1 MSSSSS
7 SAEQPAATGTGDG
20 DVRLPAAGAPKF
32 DPTVPR
38 KITSAIPK
46 QRQKLLKWNGWGYK
60 DSRFLYQDGTIVFT
74 GDRYPIGGKVS
85 LPHFR
90 DYVVQNFN
98 VDLSDRREGVPVPNS
113 FPPPVPCPE
122 FLEAMER
129 HGVECSQDG
138 EDRLIRC
145 HGQTLHDVHMLRT
158 GTFKRIPDVV
168 LFPTGHE
175 QVVNIV
181 RAANA
186 HNVVLIPY
194 GGGTSVSGSVSCPED
209 ERRPIAAL
217 DTSQMNR
224 LLWLDRQNLT
234 ACFEAG
240 VVGQDLEREV
250 RQLGYTVGHEPDS
263 YEFSTLGGWVA
274 TRASGMKKN
283 VYGNIE
289 DLVVRV
295 RMVTGAGGVL
305 ERGLAVPRVSCGPDF
320 HHVVLGSEGT
330 LGVVTEVVIKIRPLP
345 AVRRYGSLVFPDFG
359 AGVRCLREVAR
370 ERLQPASIRLID
382 NEQFVFGQALKV
394 PGGLLDGLG
403 DRLKRAYLTRV
414 KRVQLDRIAIATLL
428 FEGHADQVKQQEAKI
443 FAIAQRYGGFS
454 AGSSNG
460 EKGYILTFV
469 IAYIRDLALEYSIVA
484 ESFETSVSWD
494 RCESLCINVKS
505 CVRKECAKHNI
516 QHYLISCRV
525 TQTYDAGACVY
536 FYFGFN
542 HAGFANPVHIYEE
555 IENKARDEILA
566 SGGSISHHHGVGKIR
581 SRWYPQSVS
590 NVGVQL
596 YKATKRE
603 LDPNNIFAAGN
614 LIPPE
619 PSADATSGASLKA
632 KL

>member
-1 MSSSSS
+1 MKGEGK
-7 SAEQPAATGTGDG
+7 AAPAPMDPN
-20 DVRLPAAGAPKF
+20 VPK
-32 DPTVPR
+32 

-60 DSRFLYQDGTIVFT
+60 DSRFVYQDGTIVFS
-74 GDRYPIGGKVS
+74 GDKYPIGGNVS

-90 DYVVQNFN
+90 DYVINNFN
-98 VDLSDRREGVPVPNS
+98 VDLADRREGVPIPVK
-113 FPPPVPCPE
+113 FPAPVPSPE
-122 FLEAMER
+122 FLNDIQR
-129 HGVECSQDG
+129 LGVDYTQDG

-145 HGQTLHDVHMLRT
+145 RGQTLHDMHMMRT
-158 GTFKRIPDVV
+158 GNFKRLPDMV

-175 QVVNIV
+175 QVVEIV
-181 RAANA
+181 VAANQ
-186 HNVVLIPY
+186 HNVVLIPF
-194 GGGTSVSGSVSCPED
+194 GGGTSVSGSITCPEH
-209 ERRPIAAL
+209 EIRPIAAL

-224 LLWLDRQNLT
+224 MLWIDRQNLV

-240 VVGQDLEREV
+240 IVGQDLEREM
-250 RQLGYTVGHEPDS
+250 RTLGFTVGHEPDS

-295 RMVTGAGGVL
+295 KMVTGRGAVL
-305 ERGLAVPRVSCGPDF
+305 ERGLSVPRVSCGPDF
-320 HHVVLGSEGT
+320 NHIVLGSEGT
-330 LGVVTEVVIKIRPLP
+330 LGVITEVVIKIRPLP
-345 AVRRYGSLVFPDFG
+345 QVKRYGSLVFPDFG
-359 AGVRCLREVAR
+359 SGIRCLREVAK

-382 NEQFVFGQALKV
+382 NEQFQFGQALKI
-394 PGGLLDGLG
+394 PGGTIASVGELL
-403 DRLKRAYLTRV
+403 KKAYITKV
-414 KRVQLDRIAIATLL
+414 KRMKLDKIAIATLL
-428 FEGHADQVKQQEAKI
+428 FEGHEEQVRQNEDKIYAVAK
-443 FAIAQRYGGFS
+443 RHGGFS

-484 ESFETSVSWD
+484 ESFETSVPWD

-525 TQTYDAGACVY
+525 TQSYDTGACVY

-542 HAGFANPVHIYEE
+542 HIGFANPVTIYEE
-555 IENKARDEILA
+555 IENKARNEILA
-566 SGGSISHHHGVGKIR
+566 SGGSISHHHGIGKIR
-581 SRWYPQSVS
+581 SRWYQQSVS

-603 LDPNNIFAAGN
+603 LDPNNIFAVGN
-614 LIPPE
+614 LIPVE
-619 PSADATSGASLKA
+619 QQDDELVPSGSVKA